1 MLIHAENE
9 KQKEVTAVHICKG
22 SICGN
27 CLNYSKSI
35 LNSQKGYC
43 ISSNFAVER
52 CDYCSLFK
60 EDTRKRLMKIGKR
73 LIMH

>member
-60 EDTRKRLMKIGKR
+60 EDTRND
-73 LIMH
+73 

>member
-35 LNSQKGYC
+35 LNSQIGC
-43 ISSNFAVER
+43 CESSRSPVKR
-52 CDYCSLFK
+52 YDYCSLFK
-60 EDTRKRLMKIGKR
+60 EVNRK
-73 LIMH
+73 

>member
-9 KQKEVTAVHICKG
+9 KQKEVTAIHICKG

-35 LNSQKGYC
+35 LNSQKG
-43 ISSNFAVER
+43 
-52 CDYCSLFK
+52 
-60 EDTRKRLMKIGKR
+60 
-73 LIMH
+73 